1 MLSKVKILIYK
12 IKNSSNGDQD
22 EESIGNK
29 ASNEDI
35 DSNEENHVEDKP
47 KNNRSFYR
55 FKRYRIQE
63 VIKPGQIVLIQIV
76 KEERGKKG
84 AALTTFISLAGK
96 YIVLMP
102 NTAKGGGISRKIYS
116 SSDRKKMKEI
126 INDLELPKTMGLI
139 VRTAGA
145 NKN

>member
-1 MLSKVKILIYK
+1 
-12 IKNSSNGDQD
+12 
-22 EESIGNK
+22 
-29 ASNEDI
+29 
-35 DSNEENHVEDKP
+35 
-47 KNNRSFYR
+47 
-55 FKRYRIQE
+55 
-63 VIKPGQIVLIQIV
+63 QIVLIQIV

-145 NKN
+145 NKTKNEIKDDLTNLLST